1 MISFLFVC
9 LGNICRSPTAEAVF
23 RLKAEEAGLHVKVSS
38 AGTGSWH
45 EGEPPDSR
53 SIKAGMRRGYDF
65 QGQVSRKITKKD
77 FLEYD
82 YILAMDKNNLQDLI
96 KICPDHLIPKISLFM
111 DFSIGT
117 GVDEVPD
124 PYYGGKDGFNEVLDL
139 IELASK
145 GLILSLNS

>member
-45 EGEPPDSR
+45 QGEPPDSR
-53 SIKAGMRRGYDF
+53 SIKAGMRRGYNF

>member
-145 GLILSLNS
+145 GLILSLN

>member
-82 YILAMDKNNLQDLI
+82 YILAMDKNNLQEDIECLSDWNDKWQLKFNTDKFSVMHLGD
-96 KICPDHLIPKISLFM
+96 KIPR
-111 DFSIGT
+111 
-117 GVDEVPD
+117 
-124 PYYGGKDGFNEVLDL
+124 
-139 IELASK
+139 
-145 GLILSLNS
+145 

>member
-45 EGEPPDSR
+45 QGEPPDSR

>member
-1 MISFLFVC
+1 MGFSDIWNEFHIPFC
-9 LGNICRSPTAEAVF
+9 II
-23 RLKAEEAGLHVKVSS
+23 
-38 AGTGSWH
+38 W
-45 EGEPPDSR
+45 
-53 SIKAGMRRGYDF
+53 
-65 QGQVSRKITKKD
+65 
-77 FLEYD
+77 
-82 YILAMDKNNLQDLI
+82 AMDKNNLQDLI

>member
-96 KICPDHLIPKISLFM
+96 KICPDYLIPKISLFM

>member
-117 GVDEVPD
+117 EVDEVPD

>member
-124 PYYGGKDGFNEVLDL
+124 PYYRGKDGFNEVLDL